1 MIATLSKRQ
10 EGPTARTFVAIEL
23 PDDLKN
29 RLQALRTKF
38 GEGAEM
44 LKWTGQAQLH
54 VTLRFLGDVER
65 SRLHLV
71 VDAASYAA
79 SQTKQFSLQLGDLGA
94 FPNERSPRV
103 LWVGLLEAE
112 GKSRL
117 SRLFSVLEEAIVH
130 RGFPPE
136 PRAFSPHLTMA
147 RARDRLSSA
156 DRSRIGRALQELR
169 RSTNLQASIDVR
181 QITVMESSPSAA
193 GARYSPVATLPLLLK
208 ELKRG

>member
-10 EGPTARTFVAIEL
+10 EGPAARTFVAIEL

-29 RLQALRTKF
+29 LLQALRTNF
-38 GEGAEM
+38 GEEAEM

-71 VDAASYAA
+71 VDAASRAA
-79 SQTKQFSLQLGDLGA
+79 SQTKQFSLHLGDLGA

-103 LWVGLLEAE
+103 LWVGLLEDE

-117 SRLFSVLEEAIVH
+117 SRLFNALEEELVQ

-136 PRAFSPHLTMA
+136 PRPFSPHLTMA
-147 RARDRLSSA
+147 RARVRLSSA
-156 DRSRIGRALQELR
+156 ERSRIGRALMELR
-169 RSTNLQASIDVR
+169 RSTNLRASIDVR
-181 QITVMESSPSAA
+181 HITVMESSLSAA
-193 GARYSPVATLPLLLK
+193 GAGYSPVAKLPLLLD